1 MMNLSLIN
9 LLFIFVLFLIC
20 CNQPVNIPITEI
32 TVDKSVNINKKF
44 IEAEEKLI
52 KKFIEE
58 ENLSLNKTGSGIYYL
73 IEGSGRGKHPEMG
86 EMVSFTFNIYLLN
99 RMLIYSSDAMGVYQF
114 KVDKDDVPSGLN
126 QIIKLLK
133 VGEKAKFI
141 LPSHLAYGVQGDGDK
156 IPVRSPLYYE
166 VKLIDIK

>member
-1 MMNLSLIN
+1 
-9 LLFIFVLFLIC
+9 
-20 CNQPVNIPITEI
+20 VNIPVTEI

-58 ENLSLNKTGSGIYYL
+58 ESLNLNKTGSGIYYL
-73 IEGSGRGKHPEMG
+73 IEGSGKGKYPAIG
-86 EMVSFTFNIYLLN
+86 KMVSFTFNIYLLN
-99 RMLIYSSDAMGVYQF
+99 KTLIYSSDAMGVYQF

-133 VGEKAKFI
+133 IGQKAKFI

-166 VKLIDIK
+166 IKLIEIK